1 MASHSSLR
9 TSIRTAVALLAVVGL
24 LGCGGGSSSRN
35 RNNALE
41 ESPSGSYDEVAQ
53 TLSCDVAWDAAE
65 RIVTVCPEAD
75 EVKVT
80 FRASNGGAVG
90 TTTEVRN
97 TPLEIP
103 DGVDALI
110 VRVQIAGLN
119 TTYDEPYPGT
129 NEFTWLMNDVNVSQT
144 HTLEYTAP
152 ESSPSSS
159 SPAEPTNKNCPV
171 EWNAETRTLTSC
183 EHSHMW
189 WDVGDLNGTA
199 LTSSTSGTNV
209 APDIYV
215 PEGSATLMVRIFNED
230 SEGYAPVSG
239 FDGNPNSTLEFPVDT
254 SMTQAYGYLLSASFV
269 PPSTTTT
276 TVEETPVTIED
287 TTVPASDT
295 TVPASDTT
303 TPADTT
309 PSTDNVREE
318 LAATVSVQESP
329 CVVSFT
335 AATRT
340 VTLCESFDRVVAAA
354 FSADGEFNET
364 FEAEGGS
371 FQIPEKILNDNGARF
386 VRIAVAQKLPG
397 TEVATFRGE
406 GILDITD
413 STADATGT
421 IYVTPENQEALNNS
435 GFGMSIVA
443 EVKET
448 GLFDINMSWFDPYF
462 GETYKWEGDFAFVT
476 LNDEVFPEF
485 EKVKPPASWDSGKPL
500 AWRAYFTDGFG
511 IPRLVAGGLLAQ
523 GGSSEIDIKNPKF
536 ELQSQ
541 RIELLT
547 EESTSPE
554 DDPCGQVDPYLITTP
569 TTPAKTNMITL
580 MVSTDCQSPDSI
592 LGLVVW
598 GPGDDDPVF
607 SQFKSTKYTSRLSVT
622 LFLADDVYDIQWG
635 DYNQVGEHEYVVNG
649 GGSGGDCTQPRLDVA
664 DDGLSAVLRNCDPGM
679 HRMRLWAYPYS
690 GDYDDDVRLP
700 FKNNVVDLSMIEWTG
715 YVWVNLSIDD
725 IYEPDFLVCLRG
737 CEEANASNPD
747 ASASIDAS
755 HFSTDGTLDVTPT
768 CTNNKSPEGEG
779 WEQVYTW
786 SYSDLYVS
794 SGRGSYIWEA
804 WIPMDGEG
812 PKTESRSVPRTGEI
826 LSITGCGADWNN
838 PQADDAWSTIT
849 NIGVT
854 RLTLDGP
861 MPNRPA
867 NDQFSDA
874 PSIEAGVGKVQFSTV
889 SATNE
894 QGEAGSDFTQS
905 NDPGQ
910 FNSVWFKYEPQEDA
924 GMTVRITEY
933 TFSAVIRAWRTNQSG
948 QTVLM
953 DETEV
958 WPEDLYS
965 FSEGE
970 NEEWETLRFAVS
982 PGNTYYVQV
991 LNQNFDESVGT
1002 GTLVINGGEGSTVK
1016 VAAGT
1021 EPFVSNADLARGATP
1036 TTTPATTTTTTVVT
1050 ETTVAAGSPVSTV
1063 SPAEERYQ
1071 VAREIGSRTEEVV
1084 VLAPTKDAPASI
1096 ETRQDVR
1103 TVQIPVADLYGTV
1116 TAASANVDTAR
1127 SLTLRAPGRRPIHV
1141 SPDDKTVSVP
1151 VGTKTTDLKITAATT
1166 DGKTVVTPLVIKKTA
1181 PPLVTISADGD
1192 SSSSST
1198 MLYAGIGAAVLV
1210 LLLGFFFMKS
1220 RKEEDGAADQV

>member
-119 TTYDEPYPGT
+119 TTYNEPNPST

-152 ESSPSSS
+152 EASPEEKSCDITWNSATS
-159 SPAEPTNKNCPV
+159 KATACPEV
-171 EWNAETRTLTSC
+171 NWIGGRAFNSAGVQVNNQAGPGPVAGFT
-183 EHSHMW
+183 
-189 WDVGDLNGTA
+189 GPNGTTIMRISIWVA
-199 LTSSTSGTNV
+199 GRTRDNNSPHASVDFEFNV
-209 APDIYV
+209 TQTKTVTYLA
-215 PEGSATLMVRIFNED
+215 
-230 SEGYAPVSG
+230 
-239 FDGNPNSTLEFPVDT
+239 VDPT
-254 SMTQAYGYLLSASFV
+254 TTTAAAEE
-269 PPSTTTT
+269 TTT
-276 TVEETPVTIED
+276 TVEETPVTIEE
-287 TTVPASDT
+287 TTVPAPDTTAPVSDT
-295 TVPASDTT
+295 SVAAPDTT
-303 TPADTT
+303 APADTT
-309 PSTDNVREE
+309 PSTENVREE

-364 FEAEGGS
+364 FEAQGS
-371 FQIPEKILNDNGARF
+371 TFQIPEKILNDNGARF

-413 STADATGT
+413 STANATGT

-443 EVKET
+443 EVTEA
-448 GLFDINMSWFDPYF
+448 GLFDINVSWTDPYW

-511 IPRLVAGGLLAQ
+511 IPRLVAGGRLAQ

-554 DDPCGQVDPYLITTP
+554 YDPCGQVDPYLITTP

-690 GDYDDDVRLP
+690 GDYEDDVRLP

-838 PQADDAWSTIT
+838 PQADYAWSTIS

-958 WPEDLYS
+958 WPEDRYWS
-965 FSEGE
+965 SEGDR
-970 NEEWETLRFAVS
+970 EEWETLRFAVS

-1021 EPFVSNADLARGATP
+1021 EPFVSNADLARATTP

-1116 TAASANVDTAR
+1116 SAASANVDTAR

-1141 SPDDKTVSVP
+1141 GPDDKTVSVP

-1198 MLYAGIGAAVLV
+1198 GLYAGIGAGVLV
-1210 LLLGFFFMKS
+1210 LLLAFFFMKR
-1220 RKEEDGAADQV
+1220 RKEVDEAVEQA